1 MSFMVYGRE
10 LYRTSP
16 FLGKSFWD
24 GSKPIF
30 DYTIGG
36 TKVYFHA
43 VWVFTSGHQWAGFRL
58 AIYQWAIFHDS
69 VAPGFGAPG
78 TGMAAGSTAARRV
91 SERMGQATLALREVI
106 SNTVEEGKDGRWFF
120 GVQHPPLYKKLA
132 CRDLM
137 GTEWEMRI

>member
-1 MSFMVYGRE
+1 MVYGRE

-16 FLGKSFWD
+16 FLGKSFGD

-30 DYTIGG
+30 DYTIGERKYISMLFG
-36 TKVYFHA
+36 CSPV
-43 VWVFTSGHQWAGFRL
+43 VTSGHQWAGCRL

-137 GTEWEMRI
+137 ETEWEMRI

>member
-16 FLGKSFWD
+16 FLGKSFGD

-43 VWVFTSGHQWAGFRL
+43 VWVFTSGHQWSPVGRL
-58 AIYQWAIFHDS
+58 SISHLS
-69 VAPGFGAPG
+69 
-78 TGMAAGSTAARRV
+78 
-91 SERMGQATLALREVI
+91 MGY
-106 SNTVEEGKDGRWFF
+106 F
-120 GVQHPPLYKKLA
+120 P
-132 CRDLM
+132 
-137 GTEWEMRI
+137 

>member
-16 FLGKSFWD
+16 FLGKSCGD

-30 DYTIGG
+30 DYTIGNESIFPCCLG
-36 TKVYFHA
+36 VHQWSP
-43 VWVFTSGHQWAGFRL
+43 VVTSGHQWAGCRL

-69 VAPGFGAPG
+69 
-78 TGMAAGSTAARRV
+78 AARRV

>member
-1 MSFMVYGRE
+1 MLFGC
-10 LYRTSP
+10 SP
-16 FLGKSFWD
+16 
-24 GSKPIF
+24 
-30 DYTIGG
+30 
-36 TKVYFHA
+36 V
-43 VWVFTSGHQWAGFRL
+43 VTSGHQWAGCRL